1 MAELQ
6 TRDAIV
12 VNAAS
17 YSAYGSSM
25 LARRSKSRNQS
36 RCYQCKSSL
45 DGRNCYISICPYA
58 SRLL

>member
-25 LARRSKSRNQS
+25 LARRSKAGNRAAV
-36 RCYQCKSSL
+36 
-45 DGRNCYISICPYA
+45 ISVN
-58 SRLL
+58 LLWTEEIVISVFALMLLGY